1 MKTSQAWG
9 WLAAGVLAAGL
20 NAQYHDGGLQWAHR
34 VANRFEQNSSRVLAT
49 ASGQAG
55 QLLAEARLLTARN
68 ETASCPLATLLERVQ
83 TTFGRSQRQFGP
95 DRFDQRQFDDSE
107 EISAQRDV
115 KLARFGANRDR
126 MEAQIAAAQAHFR
139 IASANFAPVAIKAL
153 PAPVICPRVRVNMPK
168 LPMMKMQLA
177 PQIHVELAGAGP
189 V

>member
-83 TTFGRSQRQFGP
+83 NTFGRSHRQFN
-95 DRFDQRQFDDSE
+95 QRQFDDSE
-107 EISAQRDV
+107 EISAQREV
-115 KLARFGANRDR
+115 KLARFEATRDR

-139 IASANFAPVAIKAL
+139 IASANFAPIAIKAI

>member
-83 TTFGRSQRQFGP
+83 TTFGRQ
-95 DRFDQRQFDDSE
+95 FDQGQFDDSE
-107 EISAQRDV
+107 EISAQREV
-115 KLARFGANRDR
+115 KLARFEANRDR
-126 MEAQIAAAQAHFR
+126 MEAQIAVAQTHFR
-139 IASANFAPVAIKAL
+139 IASANFAPIAIKAI